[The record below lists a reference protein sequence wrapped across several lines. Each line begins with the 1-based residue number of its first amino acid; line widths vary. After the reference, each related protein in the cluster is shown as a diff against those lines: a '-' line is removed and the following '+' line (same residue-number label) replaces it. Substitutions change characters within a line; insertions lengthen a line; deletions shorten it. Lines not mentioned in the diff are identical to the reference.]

1 MKNRQ
6 RVLLALVLTAAI
18 LMGVTGCAASKP
30 GTQLPLLDD
39 SSISIGQTHTDI
51 EKMEIRISNVV
62 WDENSARLDVQW
74 INDTGSEAVYGES
87 YVIERKE
94 NGEWVSCAVV
104 DELVFT
110 SVGYV
115 LSHGQT
121 RTETYDLTGLFD
133 ISQPGKYRFRTGCH
147 IQTGKES
154 QECRLWAEFTVSGNE
169 QATSLEYGVQYIR
182 TDGYMDG
189 AVFPRVCIIRSYE
202 ELNDYY
208 KDNKDTF
215 DLERKDKVYADTT
228 IGFLDACDRY
238 DETYFESKY
247 LVFVLLEEGSGSIQH
262 DVTQVGMTQS
272 GQLSVNINS
281 IVPEVGTCD
290 MAQWHIILELNRNAE
305 VSRETDVLV
314 YLNNQLAAGTVAES
328 KQSNI
333 TYGKSSFTEPPELK
347 LVSDGNSQPASLS
360 TYTWSYAVG
369 DGMWRSVCVDCIHPL
384 DCKEHVTAFKVSEC
398 TATLAF
404 EDDPDSVT
412 VRCWP
417 DSQWGNCMAQSEDAS
432 INGFDLQL
440 KPGGYI
446 YEVTARW
453 DNDGGL
459 HYGTVYYCFYI
470 IYDENVTR

>member
-1 MKNRQ
+1 MKKRQ
-6 RVLLALVLTAAI
+6 CILLALVLTAAV
-18 LMGVTGCAASKP
+18 LVGVAGRAASNS
-30 GTQLPLLDD
+30 GTQLPLLSD
-39 SSISIGQTHTDI
+39 SSICIGQTHTDI
-51 EKMEIRISNVV
+51 EKMKIRISNVV
-62 WDENSARLDVQW
+62 CDEDGARLNVQW
-74 INDTGSEAVYGES
+74 INETGCEVVYGES
-87 YVIERKE
+87 YFIEREE
-94 NGEWVSCAVV
+94 NGQWVSCAVE

-110 SVGYV
+110 TIGYV

-121 RTETYDLTGLFD
+121 RTKSYDLTGLFD

-182 TDGYMDG
+182 TDGSADG
-189 AVFPRVCIIRSYE
+189 VAFPGVCIIRSVE

-208 KDNKDTF
+208 KNNKDTF

-272 GQLSVNINS
+272 GQHSVNINS

-290 MAQWHIILELNRNAE
+290 MAQWHIILELNRTAE
-305 VSRETDVLV
+305 ASSEADVLV
-314 YLNNQLAAGTVAES
+314 YLDDVLAAGTVNKIVQPYISYANS
-328 KQSNI
+328 P
-333 TYGKSSFTEPPELK
+333 FTEPPELK

-384 DCKEHVTAFKVSEC
+384 DCKEHVTGFEVSEC

-404 EDDPDSVT
+404 EEDPDLVSVW
-412 VRCWP
+412 CWP
-417 DSQWGNCMAQSEDAS
+417 DSQWGNNMAQSEEAD
-432 INGFDLQL
+432 IDGLELRL

-446 YEVTARW
+446 YEVAAQW

-459 HYGTVYYCFYI
+459 HHGTVDYYFYV
-470 IYDENVTR
+470 IYDENG